1 MVPRHAA
8 VKHVDVLS
16 AMHAESPGWGAKRIA
31 LTVLAE
37 DPFAH
42 V

>member
-1 MVPRHAA
+1 MMVPRHTP
-8 VKHVDVLS
+8 VHRVDVLS
-16 AMHAESPGWGAKRIA
+16 AMHAESPGRRVA

-42 V
+42 I